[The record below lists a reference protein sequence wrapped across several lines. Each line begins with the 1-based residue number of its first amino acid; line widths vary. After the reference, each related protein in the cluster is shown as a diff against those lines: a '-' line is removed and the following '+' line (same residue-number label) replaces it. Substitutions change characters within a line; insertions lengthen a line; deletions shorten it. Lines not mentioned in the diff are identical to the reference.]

1 MIGLLQ
7 LTLTT
12 LSRRDVIPAS
22 YSYTW
27 VAIKGLIRFK
37 LSISARAAVGVCHD
51 GQIKFLFKPQ
61 AAQEIASYKLLPTA
75 LDTVGA

>member
-27 VAIKGLIRFK
+27 VAIKGLK

-61 AAQEIASYKLLPTA
+61 ATQEIASYKLLPTA